1 MKRRSN
7 VLCLL
12 AVVCCLTA
20 VSFLSVLLQPKQTA
34 PQTLLTES
42 QQEEL
47 LRFPKSI
54 AEATEEDL
62 MLLDGI
68 GRVKAREILSYLQTH
83 SIQSMDQLL
92 EIDGVGED
100 TQKDL
105 EKYFYLF

>member
-12 AVVCCLTA
+12 AAACCLTA
-20 VSFLSVLLQPKQTA
+20 VLFLSVLLQPKQTA

-54 AEATEEDL
+54 LEATEEDL

-68 GRVKAREILSYLQTH
+68 GRVKAREIRSYLQTH
-83 SIQSMDQLL
+83 SIQSMEQLL
-92 EIDGVGED
+92 EVDGVGED
-100 TQKDL
+100 TLKDL
-105 EKYFYLF
+105 KKYFYLF